1 MFVNIQTNA
10 DWIEAQVTTNK
21 ENRKMNKSNKKWI
34 LITSV
39 RIQTEEFEIWNEITF
54 NHLVEIKKRTINENT
69 GEDETFNVEEISLRM
84 LFPLLNQKCSIFSL
98 LLLRNTVHCNK
109 KRSHPRIKN
118 VTFPS
123 IQT

>member
-10 DWIEAQVTTNK
+10 DWIEVQVTTNK

-69 GEDETFNVEEISLRM
+69 GEDETFNVEESLWECCFPYWIKSV
-84 LFPLLNQKCSIFSL
+84 LFS
-98 LLLRNTVHCNK
+98 HCYY
-109 KRSHPRIKN
+109 
-118 VTFPS
+118 
-123 IQT
+123 